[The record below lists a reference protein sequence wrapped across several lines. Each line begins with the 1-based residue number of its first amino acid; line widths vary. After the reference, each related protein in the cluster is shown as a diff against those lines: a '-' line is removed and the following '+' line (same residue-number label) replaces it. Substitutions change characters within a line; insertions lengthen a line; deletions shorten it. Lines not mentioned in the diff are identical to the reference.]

1 MTKSVDF
8 YYDFG
13 SPAAYLAWTQIARI
27 CAEQGATLVYK
38 PFLLGAVF
46 KATGNASP
54 VTIPAKAKF
63 MFADLNRWAKHWGVP
78 LTINPFF
85 PFNGLELM
93 RAAAGMQLRE
103 PQRFEDFNRAI
114 YTAMWVDA
122 QDFSKPQVVAGV
134 LQRAGFDPAAVMALA
149 ASDEAKATLRANT
162 DEALARGAFGAP
174 TFVVGQ
180 DLYWGQDRLFMVEQA
195 LAG

>member
-27 CAEQGATLVYK
+27 CAEQSATLVYK

>member
-1 MTKSVDF
+1 MKTVDF

-13 SPAAYLAWTQIARI
+13 SPTAYLAWTQIARI
-27 CAEQGATLVYK
+27 CAEKGARLAYK

-54 VTIPAKAKF
+54 VTIPAKARF
-63 MFADLNRWAKHWGVP
+63 MFADLERWAKHWDVP
-78 LTINPFF
+78 LAINPFF
-85 PFNGLELM
+85 PFNSLELM
-93 RAAAGMQLRE
+93 RAAAGIQLRE
-103 PQRFEDFNRAI
+103 PQRLDDFNRAI

-122 QDFSKPQVVAGV
+122 KDFGKPAVVAEV
-134 LQRAGFDPAAVMALA
+134 LAQAGFDPAAVMALA
-149 ASDEAKATLRANT
+149 ADDQAKAALRAHT

-180 DLYWGQDRLFMVEQA
+180 DLYWGQDRLFMVEAA

>member
-1 MTKSVDF
+1 MKTVDF

-13 SPAAYLAWTQIARI
+13 SPTAYLAWTQIPRI
-27 CAEQGATLVYK
+27 CAEKGARLAYK

-54 VTIPAKAKF
+54 VTIPAKARF
-63 MFADLNRWAKHWGVP
+63 MFADLERWAKHWDVP
-78 LTINPFF
+78 LAINPFF
-85 PFNGLELM
+85 PFNSLELM
-93 RAAAGMQLRE
+93 RAAAGIQLRE
-103 PQRFEDFNRAI
+103 PQRFDDFNRAI

-122 QDFSKPQVVAGV
+122 KDFGKPAVVAEV
-134 LQRAGFDPAAVMALA
+134 LARAGFEPSAVMALA
-149 ASDEAKATLRANT
+149 ADDQAKALLRANT

-180 DLYWGQDRLFMVEQA
+180 DLYWGQDRLFMVEAA